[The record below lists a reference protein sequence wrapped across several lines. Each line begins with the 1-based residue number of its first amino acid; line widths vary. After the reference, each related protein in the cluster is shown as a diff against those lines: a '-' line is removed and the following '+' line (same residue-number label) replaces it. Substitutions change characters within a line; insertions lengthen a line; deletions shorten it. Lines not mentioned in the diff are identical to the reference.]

1 MQGFILSSYNWFY
14 PFLQIPG
21 GYLADIYGA
30 KRVLAFVGGCV
41 GTLTLLVP
49 IGVTYGDF
57 YAMIT
62 IRGLS
67 GLLEVIDIIDIFV
80 LSQTLQLSEI
90 IIFRG

>member
-41 GTLTLLVP
+41 GALTLLVP

-67 GLLEVIDIIDIFV
+67 GLLEVIDIIEFYI
-80 LSQTLQLSEI
+80 LT
-90 IIFRG
+90 G